1 MKEGD
6 RVKVIRTSTVCRKGC
21 QTSVGCKFLDMEGVI
36 YKTDYMGKDHIYVR
50 EFLPEDKAKGCSGF
64 LETDLQII
72 PPIVQY
78 LPLESIKVGD
88 YVRLADKLSDRMSAD
103 IGALAVVRSLP
114 YMGKNGRR
122 LISVDWIDNDLR
134 HRQVSGGYSLKKFEV
149 LNMKV
154 NKILTAVEQINL
166 ALDDLKNGEVDDIT
180 RKRIVLVNILRDSL
194 RSWSV

>member
-180 RKRIVLVNILRDSL
+180 
-194 RSWSV
+194 